1 MVMNALPP
9 LPRCLE
15 TQLLPHPLHQPPNQL
30 PYLLLSSLL
39 PSLWPPITKDDP
51 PLSEEASAMARVTR
65 RGWIS
70 YDSALHDVRAHTLE
84 KKQEVHLR

>member
-1 MVMNALPP
+1 MSAPSPLP

-15 TQLLPHPLHQPPNQL
+15 TQLLPHPLHHPPGQL

-39 PSLWPPITKDDP
+39 PSLWPPLTKDDP
-51 PLSEEASAMARVTR
+51 PHTEANASAMARVTR

-70 YDSALHDVRAHTLE
+70 YDSALQDVRDKRWDDG
-84 KKQEVHLR
+84 KK